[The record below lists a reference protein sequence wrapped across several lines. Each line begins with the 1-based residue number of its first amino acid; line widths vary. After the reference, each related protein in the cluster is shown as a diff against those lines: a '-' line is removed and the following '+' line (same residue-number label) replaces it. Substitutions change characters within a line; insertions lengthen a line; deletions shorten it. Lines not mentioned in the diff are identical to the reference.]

1 MAGAER
7 RGAGPAG
14 ARSIW
19 WDRLLALGRRWP
31 ALLQHAHLAA
41 IALLPLELLTGAI
54 LYFPRLHTAAIRILP
69 AVLAIHVWAGVLF
82 GVLLLMPILVP
93 LGRRV
98 AALVDW
104 HATIWLTAGL
114 TVTGLLL
121 WAGVGAILRS
131 GAFTLHG
138 LLSIGLLAWVGYHA
152 LVRIETAVRG
162 ADPERQREAHG
173 RLRRRDLGVQVAQ
186 ALGGAAAGTLL
197 LGWLGTVWSTVRAA
211 GGMAA
216 GTYSGSAP
224 AAEGTAPAPAT
235 PRPLPGFQIYT
246 VTGSIPSLAY
256 NPAGWSL
263 TVDGAVQNPLT
274 LSLAQVQAL
283 PQVSEVASFHCVTGW
298 VVPDVHWTGVRISD
312 LLAQA
317 QPTSAAAWITFH
329 SFDGVY
335 TDSLSLEQAQAP
347 GVLLALTADG
357 RPLAPEQGAPLRLL
371 VPDMFGYKS
380 VKWLQAL
387 TLAAERTLGYWE
399 QRGYGPDAY
408 LDTVDGWPRGQG
420 LGGVWP

>member
-1 MAGAER
+1 MASAEG
-7 RGAGPAG
+7 RGAVRGG
-14 ARSIW
+14 W
-19 WDRLLALGRRWP
+19 WGRLLALGRRWP
-31 ALLQHAHLAA
+31 DVLQHAHLAA
-41 IALLPLELLTGAI
+41 IVLLPLELLTGAI
-54 LYFPRLHTAAIRILP
+54 LYFPRLHTAAIRFLP
-69 AVLAIHVWAGVLF
+69 AILAVHVWGGVLF
-82 GVLLLMPILVP
+82 SVLLLMPILVP

-104 HATIWLTAGL
+104 NATIWLTAGL
-114 TVTGLLL
+114 TVTGVLL
-121 WAGVGAILRS
+121 WAGVAAILRS

-138 LLSIGLLAWVGYHA
+138 LLSIALLGWVAYHA
-152 LVRIETAVRG
+152 LVRIEAAVRG

-173 RLRRRDLGVQVAQ
+173 RLRRRDFGVQVAQ

-197 LGWLGTVWSTVRAA
+197 LGWLGTIWTSVRAA
-211 GGMAA
+211 GNMAA
-216 GTYSGSAP
+216 GSYSGSAP
-224 AAEGTAPAPAT
+224 TAAGGPAAAGT

-263 TVDGAVQNPLT
+263 TVDGAVQKPLT
-274 LSLAQVQAL
+274 LSLADIQAL

-298 VVPDVHWTGVRISD
+298 VVPDVHWTGVRIAD

-317 QPTSAAAWITFH
+317 QPTSAASWITFH

-335 TDSLSLEQAQAP
+335 TDSLSLAQAQAA

-357 RPLAPEQGAPLRLL
+357 RPLAPEQGAPVRLL

-380 VKWLQAL
+380 VKWVRRLQL
-387 TLAAERTLGYWE
+387 VGSEEIGYWE
-399 QRGYGPDAY
+399 RLGYGPNAY
-408 LDTVDGWPRGQG
+408 LNTINGWPRGNG
-420 LGGVWP
+420 ILGGLLP